1 MGSGLKVIAL
11 ISGGKD
17 SLYSILHCLANGHSI
32 VALANL
38 HPPLSVG
45 SDITNAAEHED
56 EDVDSYM
63 YQTVGHSI
71 ISLYERAL
79 QVPLYREQIRGGAAN
94 RDKDYAPTSSPN
106 ADEPDETESLVPL
119 LKNIIAKHPGVNA
132 VSTGAILSTY
142 QRTRVESVAIR
153 LSLTPLSYLWQ
164 YPLLPP
170 YTQSSLLDDM
180 RNAGQDSRIVKVA
193 SGGLDQRFLWENV
206 TDLRVVQRLKTVMSR
221 FGGGNGA
228 VLGEGGEY
236 ETLAL
241 DGPSVLWKHRIEVDE
256 HEDVPGE
263 GGSAAVR
270 IRSART
276 VQKDLG
282 AVNLDSVR
290 IPSILDT
297 EFQELFDSTND
308 LRDFSKPYSLH
319 MVEPQPLDILP
330 QGDCGCK
337 KTIGDIILFSN
348 WQGVPDT
355 SPEEQLMTI
364 IKNIDEAFKQYYH
377 KPKAVSCVLLLRS
390 MADFTTLNPIYGAM
404 FTRPNPPS
412 RVTVACGD
420 RMPKGIHVMLSLVF
434 NRTRQKLRGLHV
446 QGRSYWAPANIG
458 PYSQAISVPL
468 KSLDRLSS
476 IEGSEQHV
484 GDASTDD
491 AEFVYIAGQIALV
504 PASMELITVDQMAR
518 ACPNMVQSQFS
529 GFQAQSVLA
538 LQHLWRIGR
547 AVNVVCWT
555 GAVAFLS
562 SCEQKVAETRK
573 SIAQHTWRSV
583 QEHLLASNATDEESL
598 DDDVDVWDLINVK
611 RNSTHTDE
619 YSRPALPDFK
629 LIRDLS
635 TNDRKLTPCFVVEVD
650 QLPRGADIEWA
661 SSGFTG
667 CQIQLSAEHINGCVL
682 HTIHAIEEGFT
693 VIWAS
698 VGTIGDLDRASA
710 AIQSCQFWTGNERH
724 HMTVYTVDA
733 LPEPWFREFQP
744 LTIPSRR
751 LWAADGSEC
760 KAILMVRC
768 FNV

>member
-364 IKNIDEAFKQYYH
+364 IKNID
-377 KPKAVSCVLLLRS
+377 
-390 MADFTTLNPIYGAM
+390 
-404 FTRPNPPS
+404 
-412 RVTVACGD
+412 
-420 RMPKGIHVMLSLVF
+420 
-434 NRTRQKLRGLHV
+434 
-446 QGRSYWAPANIG
+446 
-458 PYSQAISVPL
+458 
-468 KSLDRLSS
+468 
-476 IEGSEQHV
+476 
-484 GDASTDD
+484 
-491 AEFVYIAGQIALV
+491 
-504 PASMELITVDQMAR
+504 
-518 ACPNMVQSQFS
+518 
-529 GFQAQSVLA
+529 
-538 LQHLWRIGR
+538 
-547 AVNVVCWT
+547 
-555 GAVAFLS
+555 
-562 SCEQKVAETRK
+562 
-573 SIAQHTWRSV
+573 
-583 QEHLLASNATDEESL
+583 
-598 DDDVDVWDLINVK
+598 
-611 RNSTHTDE
+611 
-619 YSRPALPDFK
+619 
-629 LIRDLS
+629 
-635 TNDRKLTPCFVVEVD
+635 
-650 QLPRGADIEWA
+650 
-661 SSGFTG
+661 
-667 CQIQLSAEHINGCVL
+667 
-682 HTIHAIEEGFT
+682 
-693 VIWAS
+693 
-698 VGTIGDLDRASA
+698 
-710 AIQSCQFWTGNERH
+710 
-724 HMTVYTVDA
+724 
-733 LPEPWFREFQP
+733 
-744 LTIPSRR
+744 
-751 LWAADGSEC
+751 
-760 KAILMVRC
+760 
-768 FNV
+768 